1 MSRKFDKLEK
11 TIKKLRKECPWDRK
25 QTHKTLRKYAIE
37 EAHEL
42 ADAINKQNDR
52 KIMDE
57 LGDVLLQ
64 VMLHSAI
71 AEEKKKFTI
80 QDVMD
85 NLDEKMKRRHPHV
98 FSNAKAKTDKD
109 VLKRWVEIKKNEK
122 NHNSVMDEI
131 PTYLPALILSS
142 KIQRR
147 ASTKRF
153 EWDDVRGVYDKIDEE
168 VLEIKKA
175 KNKHELEDEIGDLL
189 FTVSHLANRLGVDGE
204 MALKRA
210 TLKFAKRFKKMEKLI
225 KEDGKILEEMSLDE
239 MDKYWNR
246 AKR

>member
-1 MSRKFDKLEK
+1 MLKKFDKLDR
-11 TIKKLRKECPWDRK
+11 TIKKLRRECPWDKK
-25 QTHKTLRKYAIE
+25 QTHKSLRKYVIE

-42 ADAINKQNDR
+42 VDAIDR
-52 KIMDE
+52 RDDAKVMDE

-71 AEEKKKFTI
+71 AEESGKFTI
-80 QDVMD
+80 DDVME
-85 NLDEKMKRRHPHV
+85 NLEEKMKRRHPHV

-109 VLKRWVEIKKNEK
+109 VLKRWVEIKKDERK
-122 NHNSVMDEI
+122 HKSVMDEI
-131 PTYLPALILSS
+131 PTYLPSLILSS

-168 VLEIKKA
+168 VLEIKSA
-175 KNKHELEDEIGDLL
+175 KNKKELEDEIGDLL

-204 MALKRA
+204 MALKKA
-210 TLKFAKRFKKMEKLI
+210 TLKFAKRFKKMERLI
-225 KEDGKILEEMSLDE
+225 ERDKKNLEKMSLEEMDE
-239 MDKYWNR
+239 YWKR